1 MRLKSSIH
9 SATGYNERII
19 QKTFKCSIHMYI
31 QFLYLYGGSMKKR
44 KKFNPELYN
53 KMEIPV
59 AAYR

>member
-1 MRLKSSIH
+1 
-9 SATGYNERII
+9 
-19 QKTFKCSIHMYI
+19 MYI

-59 AAYR
+59 ATSR